1 MPCCSS
7 ANQDSPEYKKHR
19 VHFMIGRGGGGHIAA
34 ARALQDSLIARNVS
48 WAADIEF
55 VDTGYLFD
63 QIIAGRSEPRKS
75 GFDGDE
81 LYNWLMKNG
90 QYTLASLL
98 SPLGAII
105 IRAYHGR
112 LFRGLEQFWREREPR
127 AVICFVPV
135 SGVLLRSAL
144 LRACPRTP
152 LFTVVTDMSS
162 TNAHKWLD
170 PYDPNES
177 VNHTIVAGSQFLQE
191 QTEALGYPSANVLA
205 TSGMLVHPRFYE
217 GETPPA
223 EAGPEVAGS
232 DLALPRGGEEEEQSN
247 SGGSPIWASGAK
259 KTRGVVFFGGQAPMR
274 VEQIALRALEAF
286 PELHLVVMCGGNAKL
301 LERMHAHA
309 HPRCTVEGF
318 LKPEQVCHPCCS
330 PPAPSSHLV
339 AQRRVLT
346 SRVVLQACSAMP
358 CIVLENVQLLLLCF
372 LLTSCVFVR
381 FQIRDHF
388 LAAEF
393 IIGKPGPGVVA
404 EAVVCGLPYVAELKR
419 PMSQEASVLDYLR
432 VSGTAPSD
440 LYSCSRTPL
449 RSPVLTLA
457 VGPVAAYQCSRR
469 FSFLSSSP
477 VLIRSCAGVGVL
489 LPSLD
494 ELPLDLLR
502 RCDAARATV
511 DAAKQNRAVFELCD
525 FLEASLPSVAEPAPT
540 LPCADFIV
548 NATGVPTSGNN
559 APLRE
564 QQNSLERSA
573 ARTGK
578 GLGSDQVLSSESRL
592 FHNLH

>member
-318 LKPEQVCHPCCS
+318 LKPEQ
-330 PPAPSSHLV
+330 
-339 AQRRVLT
+339 
-346 SRVVLQACSAMP
+346 
-358 CIVLENVQLLLLCF
+358 
-372 LLTSCVFVR
+372 
-381 FQIRDHF
+381 IRDHF

-432 VSGTAPSD
+432 VS
-440 LYSCSRTPL
+440 
-449 RSPVLTLA
+449 
-457 VGPVAAYQCSRR
+457 
-469 FSFLSSSP
+469 
-477 VLIRSCAGVGVL
+477 GVGVL